1 MSVGAESLDNHES
14 VAERRSAPERLVA
27 VTSVVGSC
35 VVAVTFRDRITRSYP
50 GAGRGRQGSSG
61 AERLAQLTEL
71 DILR

>member
-35 VVAVTFRDRITRSYP
+35 VVAVTFRDRITRSYLP
-50 GAGRGRQGSSG
+50 RGGPWPARVVRCGTVS
-61 AERLAQLTEL
+61 AVN
-71 DILR
+71 